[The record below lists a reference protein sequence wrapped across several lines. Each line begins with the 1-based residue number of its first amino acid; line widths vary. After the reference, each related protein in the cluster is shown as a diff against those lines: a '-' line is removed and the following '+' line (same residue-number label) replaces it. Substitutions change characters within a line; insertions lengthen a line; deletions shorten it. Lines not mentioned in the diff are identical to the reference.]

1 MPDAARGGM
10 SSSLFPIAL
19 CLLSAVT
26 VAATNLFVKRGG
38 DVLSTRMIV
47 SIAMMASV
55 VPFVPFVPLPT
66 PAIWGALA
74 ISIVVHW
81 FYQFAM
87 IRALHRGDLSLV
99 FPVMRGLAPL
109 LTAIIATVMLRETP
123 SLLGWAGLLLASGA
137 LIVFA
142 LPEEKGAKRPAVQ
155 RVALFWAMITALGI
169 AFYSVAD
176 AFGSRL
182 AADTESLFTFVV
194 WLFMLDWIGI
204 SAAVFWSRR
213 GRIWADISPQ
223 IRDGAI
229 GGFLGTISYGSALWA
244 FTLSEA
250 ANVTAI
256 RETSV
261 VFGAIFGAV
270 FLKEAFGPRRIA
282 AASLLALGLVMLE
295 FAP

>member
-1 MPDAARGGM
+1 M
-10 SSSLFPIAL
+10 SSSIFPIAL
-19 CLLSAVT
+19 CLISAIT

-47 SIAMMASV
+47 SIAMMLSAV
-55 VPFVPFVPLPT
+55 PFAPFVPMPSPT
-66 PAIWGALA
+66 IWGALA
-74 ISIVVHW
+74 ISVIVHW

-109 LTAIIATVMLRETP
+109 LTAITATVALNETP
-123 SLLGWAGLLLASGA
+123 SAFGWIGLLIATGA

-142 LPEEKGAKRPAVQ
+142 MPEEKGGKHPPLKQA
-155 RVALFWAMITALGI
+155 ALFWAMVTALGI

-176 AFGSRL
+176 ANGTRL
-182 AADTESLFTFVV
+182 AASTETVFTFVV
-194 WLFMLDWIGI
+194 WLFLLDWIGI
-204 SAAVFWSRR
+204 SAATIWIRR
-213 GRIWADISPQ
+213 GAVWSNIAPQ
-223 IRDGAI
+223 IRDGTI
-229 GGFLGTISYGSALWA
+229 GGLLGSISYGAALWA
-244 FTLSEA
+244 FTLTDA

-261 VFGAIFGAV
+261 VFGAVFGAV
-270 FLKEAFGPRRIA
+270 FLKEAFGPRRVL
-282 AASLLALGLVMLE
+282 AASGLAFGLMLLE

>member
-1 MPDAARGGM
+1 M
-10 SSSLFPIAL
+10 SSDAFPIIL
-19 CLLSAVT
+19 CLISAIT
-26 VAATNLFVKRGG
+26 VAATNMFVKRGG

-47 SIAMMASV
+47 SIAMMLSV
-55 VPFVPFVPLPT
+55 LPFVPFVPFPT
-66 PAIWGALA
+66 PAIWGALM
-74 ISIVVHW
+74 ISVVVHW

-109 LTAIIATVMLRETP
+109 LTAVMATVFLNETPGLLGWLGLIIAT
-123 SLLGWAGLLLASGA
+123 GA

-142 LPEEKGAKRPAVQ
+142 MPEEKGQAHPPIKQA
-155 RVALFWAMITALGI
+155 ALFWAMVTALGI
-169 AFYSVAD
+169 AAYSVAD
-176 AFGSRL
+176 ANGTRL
-182 AADTESLFTFVV
+182 AADTATLFTFVV

-204 SAAVFWSRR
+204 TAAMFWIRR
-213 GRIWADISPQ
+213 GAVWTDIAPQ

-229 GGFLGTISYGSALWA
+229 GGFLGTISYGAALWA
-244 FTLSEA
+244 FTLTEA

-261 VFGAIFGAV
+261 VFGAILGAV
-270 FLKEAFGPRRIA
+270 FLNEAFGKRRIL
-282 AASLLALGLVMLE
+282 AASCLAFGLMLLE

>member
-1 MPDAARGGM
+1 MR
-10 SSSLFPIAL
+10 LTFPIFL

-47 SIAMMASV
+47 SIAMALSV

-66 PAIWGALA
+66 PAVWGALA
-74 ISIVVHW
+74 ISVVVHW

-109 LTAIIATVMLRETP
+109 LTAVTATFVLHESSSP
-123 SLLGWAGLLLASGA
+123 LGWFGLLLATAA

-142 LPEEKGAKRPAVQ
+142 MPEQKGAKHPPLKQA
-155 RVALFWAMITALGI
+155 ALFWAMVTALGI

-176 AFGSRL
+176 ANGTRL
-182 AADTESLFTFVV
+182 AASAETVFTFVV
-194 WLFMLDWIGI
+194 WLFLLDWIGI
-204 SAAVFWSRR
+204 TAAMCWIRR
-213 GRIWADISPQ
+213 GQVWANIAPQ
-223 IRDGAI
+223 IRDGTI
-229 GGFLGTISYGSALWA
+229 GGLLGTVSYGAALWA
-244 FTLSEA
+244 FTMSEA

-270 FLKEAFGPRRIA
+270 FLKESFGPRRIL
-282 AASLLALGLVMLE
+282 AASMLAIGLMMLE

>member
-1 MPDAARGGM
+1 MGQ
-10 SSSLFPIAL
+10 SLFPVLL
-19 CLLSAVT
+19 CLISAIT

-47 SIAMMASV
+47 SIAMGLSV
-55 VPFVPFVPLPT
+55 VPFAPFVPLPT
-66 PAIWGALA
+66 PAIWGALGV
-74 ISIVVHW
+74 SVCVHW

-99 FPVMRGLAPL
+99 FPVMRGSAPL
-109 LTAIIATVMLRETP
+109 LTAVTATFFLNESP
-123 SLLGWAGLLLASGA
+123 SPLGWLGLIVATGA

-142 LPEEKGAKRPAVQ
+142 LPEGPSDKHLRLRQ
-155 RVALFWAMITALGI
+155 TALVWAAITGAGI

-176 AFGSRL
+176 ANGVRL
-182 AADTESLFTFVV
+182 AADTETLFTFVV
-194 WLFMLDWIGI
+194 WLFLLDWIGI
-204 SAAVFWSRR
+204 STVYLWARR
-213 GRIWADISPQ
+213 GRVWSTLSPQ
-223 IRDGAI
+223 IRDGTI
-229 GGFLGTISYGSALWA
+229 GGLLGTISYGAALWA
-244 FTLSEA
+244 FTMADA

-270 FLKEAFGPRRIA
+270 FLKEAFGGRRILA
-282 AASLLALGLVMLE
+282 AGVLTCGLILLE

>member
-1 MPDAARGGM
+1 M
-10 SSSLFPIAL
+10 SSSLFPILL

-26 VAATNLFVKRGG
+26 VAATNLFVKKGG

-47 SIAMMASV
+47 SLAMAATV
-55 VPFVPFVPLPT
+55 LPFAPFVPLPT
-66 PAIWGALA
+66 PQVWAALA
-74 ISIVVHW
+74 LSVFVHW

-109 LTAIIATVMLRETP
+109 LTAILATVFLSETP
-123 SLLGWAGLLLASGA
+123 SFYGWLGLIIATGA
-137 LIVFA
+137 LIIFA
-142 LPEEKGAKRPAVQ
+142 MPERLDGVKQPLKRA
-155 RVALFWAMITALGI
+155 ALFWAMLTALGI
-169 AFYSVAD
+169 AGYSVVD
-176 AFGSRL
+176 ANGTRL
-182 AADTESLFTFVV
+182 AAENNLFTFVV
-194 WLFMLDWIGI
+194 WLFLFDWIGI
-204 SAAVFWSRR
+204 TSAMLIIRR
-213 GRIWADISPQ
+213 GRIWQDVKPQ
-223 IRDGAI
+223 IVGGTI
-229 GGFLGTISYGSALWA
+229 GGVLGTISYGAALWA

-270 FLKEAFGPRRIA
+270 FLKEAFGPRRII
-282 AASLLALGLVMLE
+282 AASILAFGLILLE

>member
-1 MPDAARGGM
+1 M
-10 SSSLFPIAL
+10 SSTLFPVAL

-47 SIAMMASV
+47 SIAMMLSV

-66 PAIWGALA
+66 PAVWGALA
-74 ISIVVHW
+74 ISVVVHW

-109 LTAIIATVMLRETP
+109 LTAVTATFLLQETP
-123 SLLGWAGLLLASGA
+123 SLFGWMGLLLATGA

-142 LPEEKGAKRPAVQ
+142 MPEEKDGKHPPIKQA
-155 RVALFWAMITALGI
+155 ALFWAMVTALGI

-176 AFGSRL
+176 ANGTRL
-182 AADTESLFTFVV
+182 AADTTTLFTFVV

-204 SAAVFWSRR
+204 TAAMVWTRR
-213 GRIWADISPQ
+213 GKVWSDIAPQ
-223 IRDGAI
+223 IRDGTI
-229 GGFLGTISYGSALWA
+229 GGLLGTISYGAALWA
-244 FTLSEA
+244 FTLTDA

-261 VFGAIFGAV
+261 VFGAILGAV

-282 AASLLALGLVMLE
+282 AASMLAFGLMLLE

>member
-1 MPDAARGGM
+1 MN
-10 SSSLFPIAL
+10 SSLFPIAL
-19 CLLSAVT
+19 CLLSAIT

-38 DVLSTRMIV
+38 DVLSTRMVV
-47 SIAMMASV
+47 SIAMMLSV
-55 VPFVPFVPLPT
+55 VPFVPFVPMPT
-66 PAIWGALA
+66 PEIWGALA
-74 ISIVVHW
+74 ISVVVHW

-109 LTAIIATVMLRETP
+109 LTAITATVVLHESP
-123 SLLGWAGLLLASGA
+123 SPLGWFGLLLATAA
-137 LIVFA
+137 LIVVA
-142 LPEEKGAKRPAVQ
+142 MPEEKGGKHPPLKQA
-155 RVALFWAMITALGI
+155 ALFWAMVTALGI

-176 AFGSRL
+176 ANGTRL
-182 AADTESLFTFVV
+182 AANTETLFTFVV
-194 WLFMLDWIGI
+194 WLFLLDWIGI
-204 SAAVFWSRR
+204 TAAMVWIRR
-213 GRIWADISPQ
+213 GRVWSDIAPQ

-229 GGFLGTISYGSALWA
+229 GGLLGTISYGAALWA
-244 FTLSEA
+244 FTMSEA

-282 AASLLALGLVMLE
+282 AASVLAIGLVLLE

>member
-1 MPDAARGGM
+1 M
-10 SSSLFPIAL
+10 SSGIFPIAL
-19 CLLSAVT
+19 CLLSAIT

-47 SIAMMASV
+47 SIAMMLSV
-55 VPFVPFVPLPT
+55 VPFAPFVPLPT

-74 ISIVVHW
+74 ISVVVHW

-109 LTAIIATVMLRETP
+109 LTALVATVALKESP
-123 SLLGWAGLLLASGA
+123 SLLGWCGLLIATGA

-142 LPEEKGAKRPAVQ
+142 MPEEKGGKHPPLKQA
-155 RVALFWAMITALGI
+155 ALFWAMVTALGI

-176 AFGSRL
+176 ANGTRL
-182 AADTESLFTFVV
+182 AANTDTLFTFLV
-194 WLFMLDWIGI
+194 WLFLLDWIGI
-204 SAAVFWSRR
+204 TAALFWIRR
-213 GRIWADISPQ
+213 GKVWENVAPQ
-223 IRDGAI
+223 IRNGTI
-229 GGFLGTISYGSALWA
+229 GGLLGTISYGAALWA
-244 FTLSEA
+244 FTLTEA

-270 FLKEAFGPRRIA
+270 FLKEAFGPRRIF
-282 AASLLALGLVMLE
+282 AASGLAFGLMLLE

>member
-1 MPDAARGGM
+1 M
-10 SSSLFPIAL
+10 SSNLFPIAL
-19 CLLSAVT
+19 CLLSAIT

-38 DVLSTRMIV
+38 DVLSTRMVV
-47 SIAMMASV
+47 SIAMALSV
-55 VPFVPFVPLPT
+55 LPFAPFVPMPT
-66 PAIWGALA
+66 PQIWAALLLSA
-74 ISIVVHW
+74 MVHW

-109 LTAIIATVMLRETP
+109 LTAITATFVLQESPSPLGWLGLLIAT
-123 SLLGWAGLLLASGA
+123 AA

-142 LPEEKGAKRPAVQ
+142 MPEEKGGKHPPVKQAALVWAV
-155 RVALFWAMITALGI
+155 ITALGI

-176 AFGSRL
+176 ANGTRL
-182 AADTESLFTFVV
+182 SAQTGSLFTFLV
-194 WLFMLDWIGI
+194 WLFLLDWIGI
-204 SAAVFWSRR
+204 STALLWIRR
-213 GRIWADISPQ
+213 GKVWADVAPQ

-229 GGFLGTISYGSALWA
+229 GGVLGTISYGAALWA
-244 FTLSEA
+244 FTLAEA

-270 FLKEAFGPRRIA
+270 FLKEAFGPRRIV
-282 AASLLALGLVMLE
+282 AASVLAFGLIVLE

>member
-1 MPDAARGGM
+1 M
-10 SSSLFPIAL
+10 SSSLFPIFL
-19 CLLSAVT
+19 CLLSAIT

-47 SIAMMASV
+47 SIAMAVSV
-55 VPFVPFVPLPT
+55 IPFAPFVPLPT
-66 PAIWGALA
+66 PTVWGALA
-74 ISIVVHW
+74 LSVVVHW

-109 LTAIIATVMLRETP
+109 LTAITATIALNETP
-123 SLLGWAGLLLASGA
+123 SPLGWLGLIIATGA

-142 LPEEKGAKRPAVQ
+142 LPEQKGGKHPPLKQA
-155 RVALFWAMITALGI
+155 ALFWAMVTALGI

-176 AFGSRL
+176 ANGTRL
-182 AADTESLFTFVV
+182 AASAETVFTFVV
-194 WLFMLDWIGI
+194 WLFLLDWIGI
-204 SAAVFWSRR
+204 TAAMFWIRR
-213 GRIWADISPQ
+213 GQVWANIAPQ
-223 IRDGAI
+223 VRDGTI
-229 GGFLGTISYGSALWA
+229 GGLLGTISYGAALWA

-282 AASLLALGLVMLE
+282 AASVLALGLMMLE

>member
-1 MPDAARGGM
+1 M

-47 SIAMMASV
+47 SIAMALSAL
-55 VPFVPFVPLPT
+55 PFVAFVPLPT
-66 PAIWGALA
+66 PAVWGALA
-74 ISIVVHW
+74 ISVVVHW

-109 LTAIIATVMLRETP
+109 LTAITATVALNETP
-123 SLLGWAGLLLASGA
+123 GLLGWLGLVIATGA

-142 LPEEKGAKRPAVQ
+142 TPEEKGGKTSADQTGGSVLGDGDCTRD
-155 RVALFWAMITALGI
+155 RVLFGCGCQWHA
-169 AFYSVAD
+169 YRAD
-176 AFGSRL
+176 AS
-182 AADTESLFTFVV
+182 TVFTLS
-194 WLFMLDWIGI
+194 WLFLLDWIGI
-204 SAAVFWSRR
+204 TTAMFWVRK
-213 GRIWADISPQ
+213 GKVWADIAPQ
-223 IRDGAI
+223 IRDGVI
-229 GGFLGTISYGSALWA
+229 GGLLGSVSYGAALWA
-244 FTLSEA
+244 FTMTEA

-270 FLKEAFGPRRIA
+270 FLKEAFGPRRILA
-282 AASLLALGLVMLE
+282 AGGLAFGLMLLE

>member
-1 MPDAARGGM
+1 M
-10 SSSLFPIAL
+10 SSDLFPIFL
-19 CLLSAVT
+19 CLISAVT

-38 DVLSTRMIV
+38 DVLSTRMVV
-47 SIAMMASV
+47 SIAMALSV
-55 VPFVPFVPLPT
+55 VPFAPFVPLPT
-66 PAIWGALA
+66 KEIWAALA
-74 ISIVVHW
+74 VSIIIHW
-81 FYQFAM
+81 FYQFSM
-87 IRALHRGDLSLV
+87 IRSLHRGDLSLV

-109 LTAIIATVMLRETP
+109 VTAIAATVVLNETPSAFGWTGLIIAT
-123 SLLGWAGLLLASGA
+123 AA

-142 LPEEKGAKRPAVQ
+142 LPEQKGGKHPPVKQA
-155 RVALFWAMITALGI
+155 ALFWAVMTAVGI

-176 AFGSRL
+176 AYGSRL
-182 AADTESLFTFVV
+182 SASHETVMTFVI
-194 WLFMLDWIGI
+194 WLFLFDWIGI
-204 SAAVFWSRR
+204 TTAMFWIRR
-213 GRIWADISPQ
+213 GRIWEGVAPRIK
-223 IRDGAI
+223 DGAI
-229 GGFLGTISYGSALWA
+229 GGFVGTISYGAALWA

-282 AASLLALGLVMLE
+282 AASVLAIGLMMLE

>member
-1 MPDAARGGM
+1 MN
-10 SSSLFPIAL
+10 SSLFPIAL
-19 CLLSAVT
+19 CLLSAIT

-38 DVLSTRMIV
+38 DVLSTRMVV
-47 SIAMMASV
+47 SIAMMLSV
-55 VPFVPFVPLPT
+55 VPFVPFVPTPT
-66 PAIWGALA
+66 LEIWGALA
-74 ISIVVHW
+74 ISVVVHW

-109 LTAIIATVMLRETP
+109 LTAIIATMLLHESP
-123 SLLGWAGLLLASGA
+123 SLLGWFGLLLATAA

-142 LPEEKGAKRPAVQ
+142 MPEEKGGKHPPLKQA
-155 RVALFWAMITALGI
+155 ALFWAMVTALGI

-176 AFGSRL
+176 ANGTRL
-182 AADTESLFTFVV
+182 AANTETLFTFVV
-194 WLFMLDWIGI
+194 WLFLLDWIGI
-204 SAAVFWSRR
+204 TAAMVWIRR
-213 GRIWADISPQ
+213 GRVWSDIAPQ

-229 GGFLGTISYGSALWA
+229 GGLLGTISYGAALWA
-244 FTLSEA
+244 FTMSEA

-282 AASLLALGLVMLE
+282 AASVLAIGLVLLE

>member
-1 MPDAARGGM
+1 M
-10 SSSLFPIAL
+10 SSGLLPIAL
-19 CLLSAVT
+19 CLLSAIT

-47 SIAMMASV
+47 SIAMMLSV
-55 VPFVPFVPLPT
+55 VPLLPFVPMPT

-74 ISIVVHW
+74 ISVVVHW

-109 LTAIIATVMLRETP
+109 LTAITATVALNETPGLFGWLGLVIAT
-123 SLLGWAGLLLASGA
+123 GA

-142 LPEEKGAKRPAVQ
+142 LPEGEDGQHPPVKQA
-155 RVALFWAMITALGI
+155 ALFWAMVTALGI

-176 AFGSRL
+176 ANGTRI
-182 AADTESLFTFVV
+182 AASTETVLTFIV

-204 SAAVFWSRR
+204 TVALFWTRR
-213 GRIWADISPQ
+213 GAVWSTIVPQ
-223 IRDGAI
+223 IRDGTI
-229 GGFLGTISYGSALWA
+229 GGLLGTISYGAALWA
-244 FTLSEA
+244 FTLTEA

-270 FLKEAFGPRRIA
+270 FLKEAFGPRRIL
-282 AASLLALGLVMLE
+282 AASGLAFGLMLLE

>member
-1 MPDAARGGM
+1 MNSA
-10 SSSLFPIAL
+10 LFPIFL

-47 SIAMMASV
+47 SIAMALSIV
-55 VPFVPFVPLPT
+55 PIAPFVPMPSPT
-66 PAIWGALA
+66 VWDALI
-74 ISIVVHW
+74 ISVIVHW

-109 LTAIIATVMLRETP
+109 LTAVIASFTLRETP
-123 SLLGWAGLLLASGA
+123 SPLGWLGLIIASIA

-142 LPEEKGAKRPAVQ
+142 LPERRGEAHPPLQRAALVWAV
-155 RVALFWAMITALGI
+155 ITALGI

-176 AFGSRL
+176 ANGARL
-182 AADTESLFTFVV
+182 AVRQETILTYIV
-194 WLFMLDWIGI
+194 WLFLLDWIGI
-204 SAAVFWSRR
+204 TLATVWSRR
-213 GRIWADISPQ
+213 GQVWSAVAPQ
-223 IRDGAI
+223 IRDGTI
-229 GGFLGTISYGSALWA
+229 GGLFGTVSFGAALWA
-244 FTLSEA
+244 FTMTEA

-270 FLKEAFGPRRIA
+270 FLKEAFGRRRIA
-282 AASLLALGLVMLE
+282 AASVLAIGLMMLE

>member
-1 MPDAARGGM
+1 M
-10 SSSLFPIAL
+10 SSSIFPIAL
-19 CLLSAVT
+19 CLLSAIT

-47 SIAMMASV
+47 SIAMMLSV
-55 VPFVPFVPLPT
+55 VPFIPFVPLPT
-66 PAIWGALA
+66 RAVWGALA
-74 ISIVVHW
+74 ISVVVHW

-109 LTAIIATVMLRETP
+109 LTAVTATFVLQETP
-123 SLLGWAGLLLASGA
+123 SLFGWMGLLLATGA

-142 LPEEKGAKRPAVQ
+142 MPEEKGGKHPPIKQA
-155 RVALFWAMITALGI
+155 ALFWAMVTALGI

-176 AFGSRL
+176 ANGTRL
-182 AADTESLFTFVV
+182 AADTTTLFTFVV

-204 SAAVFWSRR
+204 TAAMVWIRR
-213 GRIWADISPQ
+213 GKVWSDITPQ
-223 IRDGAI
+223 VRDGAI
-229 GGFLGTISYGSALWA
+229 GGLLGTISYGAALWA
-244 FTLSEA
+244 FTLTDA

-261 VFGAIFGAV
+261 VFGAILGAV

-282 AASLLALGLVMLE
+282 AASVLAFGLMLLE

>member
-1 MPDAARGGM
+1 MN
-10 SSSLFPIAL
+10 SSLFPIAL
-19 CLLSAVT
+19 CLLSAIT

-38 DVLSTRMIV
+38 DVLSTRMVV
-47 SIAMMASV
+47 SIAMMLSV
-55 VPFVPFVPLPT
+55 VPFVPFVPFPT

-74 ISIVVHW
+74 ISVVVHW

-109 LTAIIATVMLRETP
+109 LTAITATIALNETP
-123 SLLGWAGLLLASGA
+123 SALGWLGLLIATAA

-142 LPEEKGAKRPAVQ
+142 MPEEKGAKHPPIKQA
-155 RVALFWAMITALGI
+155 ALFWAMVTALGI

-176 AFGSRL
+176 ANGTRL
-182 AADTESLFTFVV
+182 AARTETLFTFVV
-194 WLFMLDWIGI
+194 WLFLLDWIGI
-204 SAAVFWSRR
+204 TAALIWIRR
-213 GRIWADISPQ
+213 GRVWSDIAPQ
-223 IRDGAI
+223 LRDGTI
-229 GGFLGTISYGSALWA
+229 GGLLGTISYGAALWA

-282 AASLLALGLVMLE
+282 AASLLAFGLILLE

>member
-1 MPDAARGGM
+1 MN
-10 SSSLFPIAL
+10 SSLFPIVL
-19 CLLSAVT
+19 CLISAIT

-38 DVLSTRMIV
+38 DVLSARMIV
-47 SIAMMASV
+47 SIAMALSV
-55 VPFVPFVPLPT
+55 LPVVTFVPMPT
-66 PAIWGALA
+66 STVWAALGV
-74 ISIVVHW
+74 SVVVHW

-99 FPVMRGLAPL
+99 FPVMRGLAPP
-109 LTAIIATVMLRETP
+109 LTAIAAFFFLNESP
-123 SLLGWAGLLLASGA
+123 SLFGWLGLFIAAAA

-142 LPEEKGAKRPAVQ
+142 LPEGADTAPAPLKSA
-155 RVALFWAMITALGI
+155 ALFWAMVTALGI

-176 AFGSRL
+176 AFGARL
-182 AADTESLFTFVV
+182 AADAATVFTFVV
-194 WLFMLDWIGI
+194 WLFLLDWIGI
-204 SAAVFWSRR
+204 TTAMFWIRR
-213 GRIWADISPQ
+213 GQIWSAVAPQ
-223 IRDGAI
+223 IRDGTI
-229 GGFLGTISYGSALWA
+229 GGVLGTISYGAALWA

-270 FLKEAFGPRRIA
+270 FLKEAFGRRRVA
-282 AASLLALGLVMLE
+282 AASVLALGLILLE

>member
-1 MPDAARGGM
+1 M

-19 CLLSAVT
+19 CLLSAIT

-38 DVLSTRMIV
+38 DVLSTRMVV
-47 SIAMMASV
+47 SIAMMLSV
-55 VPFVPFVPLPT
+55 VPFVPFVAMPT

-74 ISIVVHW
+74 ISVMVHW

-109 LTAIIATVMLRETP
+109 LTAITATFILKETP
-123 SLLGWAGLLLASGA
+123 SPLGWFGLLIATAA

-142 LPEEKGAKRPAVQ
+142 MPEEKGTKHPPIKQA
-155 RVALFWAMITALGI
+155 ALFWAVVTALGI

-176 AFGSRL
+176 ANGTRL
-182 AADTESLFTFVV
+182 SADTETLFTFVV
-194 WLFMLDWIGI
+194 WLFLLDWIGI
-204 SAAVFWSRR
+204 SAALVWIRR
-213 GRIWADISPQ
+213 GKVWSDVAPQ
-223 IRDGAI
+223 ISDGAI
-229 GGFLGTISYGSALWA
+229 GGFLGTISYGAALWA

-270 FLKEAFGPRRIA
+270 FLKEAFGPRRIV
-282 AASLLALGLVMLE
+282 AASVLALGLILLE

>member
-1 MPDAARGGM
+1 M
-10 SSSLFPIAL
+10 LPIAL
-19 CLLSAVT
+19 CLLSAIT

-47 SIAMMASV
+47 SIAMMLSV
-55 VPFVPFVPLPT
+55 VPLLPFVPLPT

-74 ISIVVHW
+74 VSVVVHW

-109 LTAIIATVMLRETP
+109 LTAITATVALNETP
-123 SLLGWAGLLLASGA
+123 GLLGWLGLMIATGA

-142 LPEEKGAKRPAVQ
+142 LPEGKDGKHPPVKQA
-155 RVALFWAMITALGI
+155 ALFWAMVTALGI

-176 AFGSRL
+176 ANGTRI
-182 AADTESLFTFVV
+182 AADTETVLTFIV

-204 SAAVFWSRR
+204 TAALVWTRR
-213 GRIWADISPQ
+213 GAVWSTLAPQ
-223 IRDGAI
+223 IRDGTI
-229 GGFLGTISYGSALWA
+229 GGLLGSVSYGAALWA
-244 FTLSEA
+244 FTMTEA

-261 VFGAIFGAV
+261 VFGAVFGAV
-270 FLKEAFGPRRIA
+270 FLKEAFGPRRIL
-282 AASLLALGLVMLE
+282 AASGLAFGLMLLE

>member
-1 MPDAARGGM
+1 M
-10 SSSLFPIAL
+10 SSNLFPIAL
-19 CLLSAVT
+19 CLLSAIT

-38 DVLSTRMIV
+38 DVLSTRMVV
-47 SIAMMASV
+47 SIAMALSV
-55 VPFVPFVPLPT
+55 LPFAPFVPMPT
-66 PAIWGALA
+66 PQIWAALLL
-74 ISIVVHW
+74 SVMVHW

-109 LTAIIATVMLRETP
+109 LTAITATFVLQESP
-123 SLLGWAGLLLASGA
+123 SPLGWLGLLVATAA

-142 LPEEKGAKRPAVQ
+142 MPEEKGGKHPPVKQAALVWAV
-155 RVALFWAMITALGI
+155 ITALGI

-176 AFGSRL
+176 ANGTRL
-182 AADTESLFTFVV
+182 SAQTGSLFTFLV
-194 WLFMLDWIGI
+194 WLFLLDWIGI
-204 SAAVFWSRR
+204 STALLWIRR
-213 GRIWADISPQ
+213 GKVWADVAPQ

-229 GGFLGTISYGSALWA
+229 GGVLGTISYGAALWA
-244 FTLSEA
+244 FTLAEA

-270 FLKEAFGPRRIA
+270 FLKEAFGPRRIV
-282 AASLLALGLVMLE
+282 AASVLAFGLIVLE

>member
-1 MPDAARGGM
+1 M
-10 SSSLFPIAL
+10 SSSLFPVAL
-19 CLLSAVT
+19 CLLSAIT

-47 SIAMMASV
+47 SIAMMLSV
-55 VPFVPFVPLPT
+55 VPFVPFVPMPT

-74 ISIVVHW
+74 ISVVVHW

-109 LTAIIATVMLRETP
+109 LTAIVATFVLSETP
-123 SLLGWAGLLLASGA
+123 SLIGWFGLLLATAA

-142 LPEEKGAKRPAVQ
+142 MPEEKGANHPPIKQA
-155 RVALFWAMITALGI
+155 ALFWAVVTALGI

-176 AFGSRL
+176 ANGTRI
-182 AADTESLFTFVV
+182 AADTETVFTFVV
-194 WLFMLDWIGI
+194 WLFLLDWIGI
-204 SAAVFWSRR
+204 TAAMIWIRRRRVWSDV
-213 GRIWADISPQ
+213 APQ
-223 IRDGAI
+223 IRDGTI
-229 GGFLGTISYGSALWA
+229 GGLLGTVSYGAALWA

-282 AASLLALGLVMLE
+282 AASLLAFGLILLE

>member
-1 MPDAARGGM
+1 M

-19 CLLSAVT
+19 CLLSAIT

-38 DVLSTRMIV
+38 DVLSTRMVV
-47 SIAMMASV
+47 SIAMMLSV
-55 VPFVPFVPLPT
+55 APFAPFVPMPT

-74 ISIVVHW
+74 ISVVVHW

-109 LTAIIATVMLRETP
+109 LTAIIATVVLNETP
-123 SLLGWAGLLLASGA
+123 SPLGWFGLLMATAA

-142 LPEEKGAKRPAVQ
+142 MPEEKGSKHPAIKQ
-155 RVALFWAMITALGI
+155 AALFWAVVTALGI

-176 AFGSRL
+176 ANGTRL
-182 AADTESLFTFVV
+182 AASTETLFTFLV
-194 WLFMLDWIGI
+194 WLFLLDWIGI
-204 SAAVFWSRR
+204 TTALFWIRR
-213 GRIWADISPQ
+213 DRVWSDIAPQ
-223 IRDGAI
+223 IRDGTI
-229 GGFLGTISYGSALWA
+229 GGFLGTISYGAALWA

-282 AASLLALGLVMLE
+282 AASLLAFGLILLE

>member
-1 MPDAARGGM
+1 M

-47 SIAMMASV
+47 SIAMMLSV
-55 VPFVPFVPLPT
+55 IPFVPFVAMPT
-66 PAIWGALA
+66 PAIWAALLVSV
-74 ISIVVHW
+74 IVHW

-109 LTAIIATVMLRETP
+109 LTAIVATFALGETP
-123 SLLGWAGLLLASGA
+123 SPLGWFGLLLATAA

-142 LPEEKGAKRPAVQ
+142 MPEEKGSKHPPIKQA
-155 RVALFWAMITALGI
+155 ALFWAVVTALGI

-176 AFGSRL
+176 ANGTRI
-182 AADTESLFTFVV
+182 AATTETLFTFVV
-194 WLFMLDWIGI
+194 WLFLLDWIGI
-204 SAAVFWSRR
+204 SVSTVWIRR
-213 GRIWADISPQ
+213 GRVWSDIAPQ
-223 IRDGAI
+223 IRDGTI
-229 GGFLGTISYGSALWA
+229 GGLLGTVSYGAALWA

-270 FLKEAFGPRRIA
+270 FLKEAFGPRRIV
-282 AASLLALGLVMLE
+282 AASLLAFGLILLE